1 MEIMSSPVEI
11 IDYSPDFQEDFR
23 NLNLGWMSQFD
34 MNNSLRT
41 MIDNPDEEIIQ
52 KGGFIFFAWMDGK
65 IVGTGALLRESN
77 KLYEIAN
84 MAVTPQYQ
92 GRHIGKALLKKAIDK
107 AVQAGAKQLYLITST
122 KLKASVEMYR
132 TFGFR
137 ETLFDPELSIYDGSD
152 VKMVLNLK

>member
-1 MEIMSSPVEI
+1 MEAITTSVEI
-11 IDYSPDFQEDFR
+11 IDYSPEYQEDFK
-23 NLNLGWMSQFD
+23 NLNMGWMDQFD
-34 MNNSLRT
+34 MNSSHRA
-41 MIDNPDEEIIQ
+41 MIENPEEQIIK
-52 KGGFIFFAWMDGK
+52 KGGSIFFAEVDGK

-107 AVQAGAKQLYLITST
+107 AVQAGAKQVYLITST
-122 KLKASVEMYR
+122 KLKTSVEMYR

-137 ETLFDPELSIYDGSD
+137 ETLFDPEMSIYDGSD

>member
-1 MEIMSSPVEI
+1 MSSPVEI
-11 IDYSPDFQEDFR
+11 IDYSPEYQDDFK
-23 NLNLGWMSQFD
+23 NLNMGWMSQFD
-34 MNNSLRT
+34 MNNSHRT
-41 MIDNPDEEIIQ
+41 IIEHPDEQIIQ

-122 KLKASVEMYR
+122 KLQASVEMYR
-132 TFGFR
+132 AFGFR
-137 ETLFDPELSIYDGSD
+137 ETLFDPEMSIYDGSD

>member
-1 MEIMSSPVEI
+1 METMSSPVEI
-11 IDYSPDFQEDFR
+11 IDYSPEYQDDFK
-23 NLNLGWMSQFD
+23 NLNMGWMSQFD
-34 MNNSLRT
+34 MNNSHRT
-41 MIDNPDEEIIQ
+41 IIEHPDEQIIQ

-122 KLKASVEMYR
+122 KLQASVEMYR
-132 TFGFR
+132 AFGFR
-137 ETLFDPELSIYDGSD
+137 ETLFDPEMSIYDGSD